1 MNPDL
6 EKNNDY
12 DLTGMIV
19 KPLYFGLLI
28 NIVIPAALLFVCYY
42 IYNRYMP
49 GNLIQAVSN
58 ALFYVL
64 CAVSLAQAG
73 LAIWWRNKKLEAP
86 MVHRRES
93 FEHDVSSALLER
105 SRPIFIL
112 IASISVWGVIYFVLT
127 GRFQESAVFV
137 VFSFVVFQVV
147 RPRYGSVSRLIAYQ
161 EQLVR
166 DGKFVGGTLADIRKE
181 VSGE

>member
-12 DLTGMIV
+12 DLTGMLV
-19 KPLYFGLLI
+19 KPLYLGMLV

-49 GNLIQAVSN
+49 ENRILSVSN

-73 LAIWWRNKKLEAP
+73 LAIWWRNKKFQAP
-86 MVHRRES
+86 MVRRPES
-93 FEHDVSSALLER
+93 FEHDVSSAVLER
-105 SRPIFIL
+105 SRPVFLL
-112 IASISVWGVIYFVLT
+112 IASISLWGVIYFALT
-127 GRFQESAVFV
+127 GRFQESVVFV
-137 VFSFVVFQVV
+137 VFEFVVFQVV
-147 RPRYGSVSRLIAYQ
+147 RPRYGSLSRLIADQ
-161 EQLVR
+161 EKLVKQGR
-166 DGKFVGGTLADIRKE
+166 FAGGTLADIRKE
-181 VSGE
+181 ITGE